1 MPRTRLNWVTQI
13 SALACLVACG
23 SSGNG
28 LGSGSPQV
36 AANGGQ
42 VSASNVGGSGANKG
56 GGASTAGVSNQGGAN
71 GNAGNGTSGN
81 GTSGNG
87 TSGNGTSGNGTSGNG
102 TSGNGTSGA
111 NSQAGD
117 SGTGSSGSTT
127 DGGSGNGGAGSGF
140 GGDATAGSSSIDVK
154 ITGGTGST
162 VDGSTGGGGST
173 IDANTGGG
181 FTIDTG
187 TGGGNT
193 IDLGTG
199 GGNTIDL
206 GTGGGNTIDLG
217 TGGGG
222 TIDMGTGGGT
232 STDFPKCIKTDL
244 NNINVYVIKDVTS
257 PNSGAD
263 TEGNMYVGGNFY
275 SASGYSIGKKDGAI
289 NCAEY
294 SLVVGGTV
302 SGALV
307 YNGKGVAG
315 GTISNS
321 TDLDCPP
328 GVVQVKTLPVDFASL
343 ATKVQNL
350 SAAIHTQL
358 GPTAQGTVSGAAG
371 GLVLTGIDP
380 AQNVFNITS
389 AQLGTVTLK
398 VPTTSIAIINV
409 SGTTINWP
417 AGTVTL
423 PGAIGGPDS
432 DYLFSSNVIWNFYE
446 ATSITIGGIAV
457 EGTILAPGATFQQ
470 GGGHVAGQ
478 VIVKYMTGL
487 GTEFHPYYFSACIK
501 FPL

>member
-23 SSGNG
+23 SSGNNAIG
-28 LGSGSPQV
+28 PGSSLL

-42 VSASNVGGSGANKG
+42 VTASNVGGSGANKG

-87 TSGNGTSGNGTSGNG
+87 TSGNGTSGSGTA
-102 TSGNGTSGA
+102 GA

-117 SGTGSSGSTT
+117 SGTGSSGSAT
-127 DGGSGNGGAGSGF
+127 DGGSGNAGAGNGGAGV
-140 GGDATAGSSSIDVK
+140 GGDGTAGSSTIDVK

-162 VDGSTGGGGST
+162 IDANTGGGGST

-181 FTIDTG
+181 WTIDTG
-187 TGGGNT
+187 TGGGS
-193 IDLGTG
+193 
-199 GGNTIDL
+199 TIDL

-222 TIDMGTGGGT
+222 TIDLGTGGST

-244 NNINVYVIKDVTS
+244 NGINVYVIKDVNS

-289 NCAEY
+289 DCTQY

-358 GPTAQGTVSGAAG
+358 GPTAQGTVSGTAG
-371 GLVLTGIDP
+371 GLVLTGIDTV
-380 AQNVFNITS
+380 QNVFNITS
-389 AQLGTVTLK
+389 AQLGTITLK

-417 AGTVTL
+417 GGTVTL

-501 FPL
+501 FPV